1 MLTIE
6 EVILEQCQRLPP
18 LSESVTQLMAMIQR
32 EHTIDDVVKIVR
44 VDAALTT
51 NLLKVVNSAAM
62 GLNRTISAP
71 TQAVSCVGDKMV
83 LGIAIATCTGPIFEG
98 ELVGYG
104 GDAGSLW
111 AHDLYT
117 AIAAREL
124 ASRSTAII
132 TPEIAFTAGIVH
144 DVGKALISQFLK
156 ESPKK
161 LEIMVLDP
169 EAPDYLVAERECLG
183 TDHCRVGGMLATRW
197 HLPRSLKDAIAHHHH
212 PADAPEEHRPLAY
225 AVHVADHLAMLAD
238 QSTGADRLQ
247 YPLDLDFTDILG
259 TTQHEF
265 EPLMD
270 RVERE
275 FAKVVGG
282 MFGKE

>member
-1 MLTIE
+1 
-6 EVILEQCQRLPP
+6 
-18 LSESVTQLMAMIQR
+18 MALIQR
-32 EHTIDDVVKIVR
+32 EHTVDDVVKVVQ

-71 TQAVSCVGDKMV
+71 AQAVSCVGDKMV

-104 GDAGSLW
+104 ADAGALW
-111 AHDLYT
+111 GHDLYT

-124 ASRSTAII
+124 ASRSTAVIS
-132 TPEIAFTAGIVH
+132 PEIAFTAGIVH

-156 ESPKK
+156 DTSRS
-161 LEIMVLDP
+161 LDVQISDP
-169 EAPDYLVAERECLG
+169 EAPDFLAAERGNLG
-183 TDHCRVGGMLATRW
+183 TDHCRVGGMLARRW
-197 HLPRSLKDAIAHHHH
+197 HLPPSLHEAIGHHHC
-212 PADAPEEHRPLAY
+212 PADAPEEYRSLAY
-225 AVHVADHLAMLAD
+225 AIHVADHLAMLAD
-238 QSTGADRLQ
+238 QATGADRLQ
-247 YPLDLDFTDILG
+247 YPLDLNFTEVLG
-259 TTQHEF
+259 LTQYEF

-282 MFGKE
+282 MFGKT